1 MHETERKT
9 FSSRKILTL
18 HKFPFQKSKAATK
31 FTRLTKFHKRRLKI
45 DKLYPDEVRFDD
57 QAEPIERWDG
67 VEEVLI

>member
-1 MHETERKT
+1 MVNFRA
-9 FSSRKILTL
+9 LTL
-18 HKFPFQKSKAATK
+18 HKCPFQESKAATK

-57 QAEPIERWDG
+57 EAEPIERWDG